1 MTEQG
6 GEALYQV
13 AVRALCEFSAKRGDL
28 DLRFTPS
35 PSALEGIAGHTL
47 VTSRRPAHYQREVA
61 LDGRYRHLQVRGR
74 ADGYDPQANCL
85 EEIKTHRGDL
95 ALQPANHRHL
105 HWAQARVYGWL
116 LCAERKLEEV
126 ELALVY
132 LEVGSQKETRFVE
145 RVRADELRLFFESQC
160 QAFLAWAEQELAHR
174 QRRDR
179 ELAALRFPHAEFR
192 HGQRQLAEAV
202 YKAASAGCC
211 LMAQAPTGIG
221 KTIGTLFPQLKAMP
235 GQRLDRLFFLAAK
248 TPGRAL
254 ALHALRSLEGET
266 GGLPVRVL
274 ELVARDKAC
283 EHPDKACHG
292 ESCPL
297 AQGFYERLPAARAAA
312 VEARWLDQARL
323 REVALAHRVC
333 PYYLGQELARWCDL
347 AVGDYN
353 YYFDLG
359 AMLHGLAQVNQ
370 WRVAVLVDEA
380 HNLVERGRRMYSAE
394 LDQGD
399 FLGVRKTAPEALRK
413 PLERIQRAWNEL
425 AATRSEYRS
434 DRTTRYTPAAG
445 ILDLYLGRKLGERD
459 GYPVYDPDPARLGRP
474 LSEEEWRS
482 LRRNVTQHSESY
494 SQTYSF
500 TGNGELFDL
509 PAGPV
514 AFAGVLEVGKQG
526 YRIRPDSQY
535 NDGSLYNVSKA
546 SSSGGSR
553 DRYAAGGEFS
563 IPLHDTLLAS
573 AAGRWDQ
580 YRFSGRT
587 EEQTTYN
594 LGLEWRPL
602 TSLLLRGSYGTSFRA
617 PDLNYIYQADANGY
631 YPAQKDYYGCEKGVD
646 GACKNGRVDYV
657 QSGTPDLKS
666 ERGRYWSYGFVWSPS
681 SRFDFSADYYHIQI
695 DDLLTTLDPDKLL
708 RDEAACRSGGLDPD
722 SAQCRDTLA
731 RVERNAGDASVDP
744 NRLNKVYVNAINAA
758 KERTSGIDL
767 RSNIRWGAGDYGAF
781 SSTLGYT
788 LVLSHDYKQSDDY
801 PSENQ
806 RDSLDSHD
814 WRSKLNASLTWD
826 YAQFTSTLFAVRYG
840 SVTNA
845 AGSGRLSPWTV
856 FNASARY
863 RLNERASVG
872 LTVNNLL
879 DQIKEDDSDGW
890 PYYPTGNY
898 DAMGRQWWLDF
909 SYHFGG

>member
-297 AQGFYERLPAARAAA
+297 AQGACRRPAPPPWRRAGWTRRGC
-312 VEARWLDQARL
+312 ARWRWRTGSVPTTWARNW
-323 REVALAHRVC
+323 RAGATWRWATTTTTSILAPCSMAWPRSTS
-333 PYYLGQELARWCDL
+333 G
-347 AVGDYN
+347 G
-353 YYFDLG
+353 
-359 AMLHGLAQVNQ
+359 
-370 WRVAVLVDEA
+370 WR
-380 HNLVERGRRMYSAE
+380 Y
-394 LDQGD
+394 
-399 FLGVRKTAPEALRK
+399 
-413 PLERIQRAWNEL
+413 WW
-425 AATRSEYRS
+425 TR
-434 DRTTRYTPAAG
+434 RTTWW
-445 ILDLYLGRKLGERD
+445 
-459 GYPVYDPDPARLGRP
+459 
-474 LSEEEWRS
+474 S
-482 LRRNVTQHSESY
+482 
-494 SQTYSF
+494 
-500 TGNGELFDL
+500 
-509 PAGPV
+509 
-514 AFAGVLEVGKQG
+514 
-526 YRIRPDSQY
+526 
-535 NDGSLYNVSKA
+535 
-546 SSSGGSR
+546 
-553 DRYAAGGEFS
+553 AAGGC
-563 IPLHDTLLAS
+563 IPPNSTRAIS
-573 AAGRWDQ
+573 SVCAKPPR
-580 YRFSGRT
+580 
-587 EEQTTYN
+587 
-594 LGLEWRPL
+594 RP
-602 TSLLLRGSYGTSFRA
+602 
-617 PDLNYIYQADANGY
+617 
-631 YPAQKDYYGCEKGVD
+631 
-646 GACKNGRVDYV
+646 
-657 QSGTPDLKS
+657 
-666 ERGRYWSYGFVWSPS
+666 
-681 SRFDFSADYYHIQI
+681 
-695 DDLLTTLDPDKLL
+695 
-708 RDEAACRSGGLDPD
+708 
-722 SAQCRDTLA
+722 
-731 RVERNAGDASVDP
+731 
-744 NRLNKVYVNAINAA
+744 
-758 KERTSGIDL
+758 
-767 RSNIRWGAGDYGAF
+767 
-781 SSTLGYT
+781 
-788 LVLSHDYKQSDDY
+788 
-801 PSENQ
+801 
-806 RDSLDSHD
+806 
-814 WRSKLNASLTWD
+814 
-826 YAQFTSTLFAVRYG
+826 
-840 SVTNA
+840 
-845 AGSGRLSPWTV
+845 
-856 FNASARY
+856 
-863 RLNERASVG
+863 
-872 LTVNNLL
+872 
-879 DQIKEDDSDGW
+879 
-890 PYYPTGNY
+890 
-898 DAMGRQWWLDF
+898 
-909 SYHFGG
+909 